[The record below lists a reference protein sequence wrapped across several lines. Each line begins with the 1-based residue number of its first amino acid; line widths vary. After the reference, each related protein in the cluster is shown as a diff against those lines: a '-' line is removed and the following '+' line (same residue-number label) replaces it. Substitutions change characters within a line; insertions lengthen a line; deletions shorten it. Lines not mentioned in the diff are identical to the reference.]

1 MAAKR
6 SIEFVFPSSAE
17 ALGHVTTKE
26 GWWTV
31 GFCETTDGRIGTGGT
46 ISVHQAIP
54 VLRAF
59 LLGEDTARA
68 IVNHQPDNNGLWPE
82 DDLGRRDSK

>member
-17 ALGHVTTKE
+17 ALGHITAKE
-26 GWWTV
+26 GFWTV
-31 GFCETTDGRIGTGGT
+31 GFGETTNGRPGDGGT

-59 LLGEDTARA
+59 LLGERVHSA
-68 IVNHQPDNNGLWPE
+68 IANHQPDGNGLWPE